1 MSLGRITFFAPGVA
15 PGGAAA
21 VRWATAAAAAA
32 AATAAAITTTLAALQ
47 VNRLG
52 APVGGCPCEPT
63 PLHPARVPAAP
74 QGKEA
79 CRVGNSLSGKFNGY
93 ADAKLRQWR
102 HMGGSWTLP
111 EQMDIARHSRLTAH
125 AVSAFLFCSA
135 RQETVTEVQKNGWM
149 CVPRNTFQTVQA
161 YVSQERCA

>member
-15 PGGAAA
+15 PGGASA

-32 AATAAAITTTLAALQ
+32 ADTAAAITTTLAALQ

-74 QGKEA
+74 RGKEEWKW
-79 CRVGNSLSGKFNGY
+79 KFNGY
-93 ADAKLRQWR
+93 AGAKLRQWR
-102 HMGGSWTLP
+102 HMSGGWTLP

-149 CVPRNTFQTVQA
+149 CVPRNTFRTVQA
-161 YVSQERCA
+161 T